1 MIYIYI
7 HRLSLSIIEDITS
20 GCSSSAF
27 VLSLYLSAVSSIK
40 HRAPTALY
48 GGCFTFRWDP
58 SAGSAVQ
65 KYAMAMEDPHFLTQP
80 PKCGWVKT
88 YNTMFGWMNIHRSKL
103 LWVLT
108 RVPCLCLVA
117 CAFQWIRHGFVHQRF
132 LCCNMCVPPWI
143 IDNYGRSRYSG
154 DPRKMISTDG
164 FVWICHD

>member
-1 MIYIYI
+1 MFGAYCRSKKYPAILHPHLFRRLSLRVGWRPCETGRRYRHDVKFGEFLYRKNQKWNGDVYIIYMELYIYIYMYI

-27 VLSLYLSAVSSIK
+27 VLPLYLSAVSSIE

-88 YNTMFGWMNIHRSKL
+88 
-103 LWVLT
+103 
-108 RVPCLCLVA
+108 
-117 CAFQWIRHGFVHQRF
+117 
-132 LCCNMCVPPWI
+132 
-143 IDNYGRSRYSG
+143 
-154 DPRKMISTDG
+154 
-164 FVWICHD
+164 